1 MEHNNMNKKLKLGGV
16 SFESGRNAYRGT
28 VTINRVRL
36 KTKRY
41 STRLGAKRA
50 LNKLIREMTNN

>member
-1 MEHNNMNKKLKLGGV
+1 MNKKLKLGGV

>member
-1 MEHNNMNKKLKLGGV
+1 MNKKLNTGGV

-36 KTKRY
+36 KTKRFA
-41 STRLGAKRA
+41 TRLGAKRA
-50 LNKLIREMTNN
+50 LNKLIREVTNN